1 MASRI
6 LLVMGRATSS
16 KSLQERPIF
25 NQRKQVAAVCYRIG
39 KRGVQ
44 FLLVQTRSGRWIF
57 PKGGVEH
64 GLTYAQSAAL
74 EAFEEAGVHGRI
86 EEIPFTRYFRR
97 RPDTNA
103 SLKNTGQHANS
114 AHRELA
120 VTAYLCEVTR
130 LEAPQESNRNPTWF
144 SAEKAKQWLV
154 EDRSREFGA
163 ELARV
168 IDLAVARVE
177 RLHQGLSA
185 RVDQSKAD
193 PRMRKPMWAQTR
205 MVQKKD
211 ALQEVR
217 FEASEIARAHR
228 LSGTDLHPNYI
239 LRGRPVLQLPS
250 GSGSSPAA
258 LQPDAPQPEAPQN
271 VQFIDGGRP
280 ARRQKVSPKSL

>member
-1 MASRI
+1 
-6 LLVMGRATSS
+6 MGRATSS
-16 KSLQERPIF
+16 KSLQERSIF

-103 SLKNTGQHANS
+103 SLQKTGQHANS
-114 AHRELA
+114 AHGEPA

-130 LEAPQESNRNPTWF
+130 LELPQESNRNPTWF

-185 RVDQSKAD
+185 RLDSTKAG
-193 PRMRKPMWAQTR
+193 PRIRKPMWAQTR

-228 LSGTDLHPNYI
+228 LSGADSHASYI
-239 LRGRPVLQLPS
+239 LRGHPVLQLPS
-250 GSGSSPAA
+250 GTGSS
-258 LQPDAPQPEAPQN
+258 DDAPQN
-271 VQFIDGGRP
+271 VQFIDGSRP
-280 ARRQKVSPKSL
+280 ARRHKASPKSL

>member
-1 MASRI
+1 
-6 LLVMGRATSS
+6 MGRATSS

-25 NQRKQVAAVCYRIG
+25 NPRKQVAAVCYRIG

-64 GLTYAQSAAL
+64 GLTYVQSAAL

-103 SLKNTGQHANS
+103 SPKNTGQHANS
-114 AHRELA
+114 AHGEPA

-130 LEAPQESNRNPTWF
+130 LDLPQESNRNPTWF

-154 EDRSREFGA
+154 EDRSHEFGA

-177 RLHQGLSA
+177 RLHEGLSA
-185 RVDQSKAD
+185 GQDHSKAS
-193 PRMRKPMWAQTR
+193 PKIRKRIWAQTR

-217 FEASEIARAHR
+217 FEACEIARARR
-228 LSGTDLHPNYI
+228 LSGTDSHSNYI

-250 GSGSSPAA
+250 GTGSSA
-258 LQPDAPQPEAPQN
+258 DAPHN

-280 ARRQKVSPKSL
+280 DRRHKVSPKSL